1 MLRGAESAGRRVHC
15 GLRPTPDHQ
24 SEVTR
29 GSVSTP
35 PPQGVPRISR
45 SPLEPRPGP
54 AGLLTRRWKQTGLTR
69 ATSAASGCERKR
81 PTQGA
86 GVNCYPE
93 ASERVRRCARAPTSD
108 VMQRSANDDRRG
120 AMIWV
125 IGSDSG
131 AALQMIGHTR
141 PPDRWLPNGPLLW
154 NLLLRMFMGFQIP
167 LSAHKSEI
175 SCGRQL
181 EKKLITDISVTYV
194 HSPVKL
200 SWPKHLAP
208 ASTWASTFI
217 PSTPLGSSS
226 APSASRN

>member
-120 AMIWV
+120 AMIWYPIDKLPSKSSEPMLFV
-125 IGSDSG
+125 KHG
-131 AALQMIGHTR
+131 A
-141 PPDRWLPNGPLLW
+141 
-154 NLLLRMFMGFQIP
+154 
-167 LSAHKSEI
+167 
-175 SCGRQL
+175 
-181 EKKLITDISVTYV
+181 SV
-194 HSPVKL
+194 
-200 SWPKHLAP
+200 
-208 ASTWASTFI
+208 
-217 PSTPLGSSS
+217 
-226 APSASRN
+226 SRNLRGDGSIDLKGTSGPSCD

>member
-120 AMIWV
+120 AMICPCCQQPALS
-125 IGSDSG
+125 IGQVDF
-131 AALQMIGHTR
+131 
-141 PPDRWLPNGPLLW
+141 
-154 NLLLRMFMGFQIP
+154 RMFMGFQIP